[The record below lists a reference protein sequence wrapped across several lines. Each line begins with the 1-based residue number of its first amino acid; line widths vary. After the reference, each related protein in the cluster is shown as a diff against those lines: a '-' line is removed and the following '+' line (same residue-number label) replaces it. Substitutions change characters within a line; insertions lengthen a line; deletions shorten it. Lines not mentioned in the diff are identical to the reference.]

1 MKTKLFFLSALFVTG
16 IMTVQAQDYSFL
28 KGDKVL
34 NVGYGIGDYS
44 SHSYSVRFPP
54 VSASFEYGIL
64 SMFHGKGAL
73 GVGAYLGYG
82 GYRRDYS
89 YSDYRT
95 ISKCNIGVRGLVHFP
110 LYEKLDTY
118 AGLTLGNHL
127 DYWVDHDAGYP
138 DYKNHDRT
146 IAASLFIGGRYY
158 FTKSLA
164 AMAELGLGIMA
175 VNIGVA
181 WKL

>member
-1 MKTKLFFLSALFVTG
+1 MKTKLFFLSALLFTG
-16 IMTVQAQDYSFL
+16 MMALQAQNYSFL

-34 NVGYGIGDYS
+34 NFGVGIGDYS
-44 SHSYSVRFPP
+44 SHSYNVKFPP
-54 VSASFEYGIL
+54 ISASFEYGIL
-64 SMFHGKGAL
+64 SMFHGNGAL
-73 GVGAYLGYG
+73 GIGAYLGYA
-82 GYRRDYS
+82 GYRKDYS
-89 YSDYRT
+89 YNDYRT
-95 ISKCNIGVRGLVHFP
+95 MNKCTIGVRGLVHFP

-127 DYWVDHDAGYP
+127 DYWTDHNIGYM

-146 IAASLFIGGRYY
+146 VAASLFIGGRYY
-158 FTKSLA
+158 FTGNLA

-175 VNIGVA
+175 INIGVA